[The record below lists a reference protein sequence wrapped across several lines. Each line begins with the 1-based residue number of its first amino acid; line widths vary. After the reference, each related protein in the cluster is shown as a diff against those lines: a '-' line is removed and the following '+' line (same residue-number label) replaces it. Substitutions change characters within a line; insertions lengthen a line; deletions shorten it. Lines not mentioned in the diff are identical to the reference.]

1 MDTDSD
7 LHYSYADGDCLY
19 GSDSPLTTSD
29 HPVFTLTASDHP
41 VFTLIT
47 SDHPVFTLAPEIIST
62 SRAVYPMSLL
72 WSCVRLLC
80 LVVFTRFR
88 TTPQVSAPASLWPVV
103 RPMC

>member
-19 GSDSPLTTSD
+19 GSDSPLTT
-29 HPVFTLTASDHP
+29 SDHP